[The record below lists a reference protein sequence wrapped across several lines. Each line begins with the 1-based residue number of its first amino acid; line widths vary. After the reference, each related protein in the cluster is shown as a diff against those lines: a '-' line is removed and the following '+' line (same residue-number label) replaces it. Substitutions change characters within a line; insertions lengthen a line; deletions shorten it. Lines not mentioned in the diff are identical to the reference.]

1 MLNINTFTSYF
12 VQRLKV
18 FPWLVLPIY
27 LIIYSNTFLPKT
39 TLVIYSFLT
48 IISFRL
54 FDDYSC
60 TSFDQAQ
67 GKNRSYQKDLPQLR
81 KWMISLLMSLLI
93 FSFLSIGHTI
103 ALATLFTIVLSALL
117 YAILKNNTAIQFIS
131 LLKYPLIT
139 SAIEYSLTKQ
149 VSMWPIYLFATF
161 FFTELLEVFSKDI
174 YKKRAQYIQYIS
186 LILLILVKNLRG

>member
-1 MLNINTFTSYF
+1 
-12 VQRLKV
+12 
-18 FPWLVLPIY
+18 
-27 LIIYSNTFLPKT
+27 
-39 TLVIYSFLT
+39 
-48 IISFRL
+48 
-54 FDDYSC
+54 
-60 TSFDQAQ
+60 
-67 GKNRSYQKDLPQLR
+67 
-81 KWMISLLMSLLI
+81 
-93 FSFLSIGHTI
+93 
-103 ALATLFTIVLSALL
+103 ATLFTIVLSALL